1 MSDIWGH
8 WIRYGKRLRRKM
20 EGNFALK
27 AVFENLLGFN
37 SKGKKRCGYNS
48 CGKKIISKSF
58 KKNSERNEKRLLK
71 CKM

>member
-1 MSDIWGH
+1 
-8 WIRYGKRLRRKM
+8 M

-48 CGKKIISKSF
+48 CGKTSYQKAL
-58 KKNSERNEKRLLK
+58 KKTQKEMKK
-71 CKM
+71 GY